1 MAADARGR
9 GPNRSGAAHERP
21 PPRRSWPLLNQYQ
34 PHNDVQ
40 AQAKIDLDVE
50 EILAKL
56 PSDGAADFT
65 GAMAIYSSGGDSKA
79 TIAATL
85 ESLAT
90 PAVGT
95 MDSDTWYPVYKTYW
109 GSQIHYADDFVK
121 NTDMLPDA
129 MRKELI
135 KKGSVYQGLWM
146 HAVHNLDKG
155 KRDCDVELWDKG
167 MAYYIGSLEGEY
179 ATSADYAST
188 GNLLYALAQKRCAE
202 FGTCATTTDSSTIAA
217 VNTNVQSV
225 TGFAKQGK
233 DLLYHQVGCN
243 DANLDLAF
251 KGMVSQMT
259 VPLVQGMLKY
269 AWKADPAKGDSC
281 DGQAGNNAATVAAND
296 DGAGTDC
303 AKSWAEGW
311 AFAAAVLPQV
321 HQCDATAATT
331 IRANLDVASTT
342 GPMKDGVAAVKAAIE
357 GVYDCLG
364 ITCTD
369 VGAYQ
374 ASGEVKSGMAACT
387 FAPSNDVD
395 STASSGATVP
405 MNTDSAVRRAGAALA
420 GAVVAAAVIA

>member
-1 MAADARGR
+1 MELVKKGIAYQGVWMYAVHKFETAIADCLKGTTA
-9 GPNRSGAAHERP
+9 
-21 PPRRSWPLLNQYQ
+21 
-34 PHNDVQ
+34 DVNS
-40 AQAKIDLDVE
+40 
-50 EILAKL
+50 AKL
-56 PSDGAADFT
+56 
-65 GAMAIYSSGGDSKA
+65 
-79 TIAATL
+79 
-85 ESLAT
+85 
-90 PAVGT
+90 
-95 MDSDTWYPVYKTYW
+95 
-109 GSQIHYADDFVK
+109 
-121 NTDMLPDA
+121 N
-129 MRKELI
+129 
-135 KKGSVYQGLWM
+135 
-146 HAVHNLDKG
+146 
-155 KRDCDVELWDKG
+155 WDKG
-167 MAYYIGSLEGEY
+167 MAYYVGSQEG
-179 ATSADYAST
+179 TTTGAST
-188 GNLLYALAQKRCAE
+188 GSLLYNLAQKRCE
-202 FGTCATTTDSSTIAA
+202 DFGTCATTTDSSTMAA
-217 VNTNVQSV
+217 VNTKIQ
-225 TGFAKQGK
+225 TRGGFAYQGR
-233 DLLYHQVGCN
+233 DLLYHQAGCN

-331 IRANLDVASTT
+331 IKANLDVASAE
-342 GPMKDGVAAVKAAIE
+342 PMKDGVAAVKAAIE

-374 ASGEVKSGMAACT
+374 ASGEVKSGMDACT

>member
-1 MAADARGR
+1 MATSRAVLACAL
-9 GPNRSGAAHERP
+9 AASP
-21 PPRRSWPLLNQYQ
+21 ALGSYPLLKQYQ
-34 PHNDVQ
+34 PHDDVK
-40 AQAKIDLDVE
+40 AEARIDLDVE

-65 GAMAIYSSGGDSKA
+65 GAMAIYSGGGDSKA
-79 TIAATL
+79 IIAATL

-90 PAVGT
+90 PGATT
-95 MDSDTWYPVYKTYW
+95 MASDTWYPVYKAYW
-109 GSQIHYADDFVK
+109 GSQINYADTFVQDAASG
-121 NTDMLPDA
+121 TLPDA
-129 MRKELI
+129 MKKELI
-135 KKGSVYQGLWM
+135 KKGIVYQGVWM
-146 HAVHNLDKG
+146 YAVHNLEKG
-155 KRDCDVELWDKG
+155 KRECDVDFWDEG

-225 TGFAKQGK
+225 TGFGKQGY
-233 DLLYHQVGCN
+233 DLIYMQKACN

-269 AWKADPAKGDSC
+269 AWKADPAKSDSC
-281 DGQAGNNAATVAAND
+281 DGQAGNDAATVATNDAANSK
-296 DGAGTDC
+296 DC

-321 HQCDATAATT
+321 HKCDATAATT
-331 IRANLDVASTT
+331 IRANLDVASTE
-342 GPMKDGVAAVKAAIE
+342 PMKDGVAAVKAAIE

-369 VGAYQ
+369 VGEYQ
-374 ASGEVKSGMAACT
+374 ASGMVKSGMDACT
-387 FAPSNDVD
+387 FAPANDVD
-395 STASSGATVP
+395 STTSSGATVP
-405 MNTDSAVRRAGAALA
+405 MDTDSAAHRAGAALA

>member
-1 MAADARGR
+1 MAPSTNAR
-9 GPNRSGAAHERP
+9 

-34 PHNDVQ
+34 PHSDVQ

-65 GAMAIYSSGGDSKA
+65 GAMAIYSSGGDSKDI
-79 TIAATL
+79 IAATL

-90 PAVGT
+90 PGATT
-95 MDSDTWYPVYKTYW
+95 MASDTWYPVYKAYW
-109 GSQIHYADDFVK
+109 GSQINYADTFVQDAASG
-121 NTDMLPDA
+121 TLPDA
-129 MRKELI
+129 MKKELI
-135 KKGSVYQGLWM
+135 KKGIVYQGVWM
-146 HAVHNLDKG
+146 YAVHNLEKG
-155 KRDCDVELWDKG
+155 KRDCDVDFWDEG
-167 MAYYIGSLEGEY
+167 MAYYLGSLEGEY

-217 VNTNVQSV
+217 VNDKVQSAAID
-225 TGFAKQGK
+225 GSENY
-233 DLLYHQVGCN
+233 LYHQVACN
-243 DANLDLAF
+243 DAGLELAF

-269 AWKADPAKGDSC
+269 AWKADPAQSGGSC
-281 DGQAGNNAATVAAND
+281 AGQAGNDAATVATND
-296 DGAGTDC
+296 GSTGDC

-321 HQCDATAATT
+321 HKCDATAATT

-342 GPMKDGVAAVKAAIE
+342 GPMTGGVKAVKDAIE
-357 GVYDCLG
+357 SVYDCLG
-364 ITCTD
+364 ISCTD

-374 ASGEVKSGMAACT
+374 SSGVVYAGMDACT

-395 STASSGATVP
+395 STTSSGATVP
-405 MNTDSAVRRAGAALA
+405 MDTDSAVRRAGAALA

>member
-1 MAADARGR
+1 MMATSRAVLACALAAIPAFGSWPKLKRFQPRFDVHPDAR
-9 GPNRSGAAHERP
+9 
-21 PPRRSWPLLNQYQ
+21 
-34 PHNDVQ
+34 
-40 AQAKIDLDVE
+40 IDLDME
-50 EILAKL
+50 EILNKL
-56 PSDGAADFT
+56 EKAPAVGDFDGAI
-65 GAMAIYSSGGDSKA
+65 AIYSSGGDSKDI
-79 TIAATL
+79 IAATL

-90 PAVGT
+90 PGATT
-95 MDSDTWYPVYKTYW
+95 MADDTWYPVYKSYW
-109 GSQIHYADDFVK
+109 GSQINYADTFVQGAY
-121 NTDMLPDA
+121 TGTLPA
-129 MRKELI
+129 EMKKELI
-135 KKGSVYQGLWM
+135 KKGIVYQGLWM
-146 HAVHNLDKG
+146 QVVHNLDKG
-155 KRDCDVELWDKG
+155 QRDCDVKFWDTG
-167 MAYYIGSLEGEY
+167 MAYYYGSLEGEY
-179 ATSADYAST
+179 QTSADNAAK

-225 TGFAKQGK
+225 TGFGKQGY
-233 DLLYHQVGCN
+233 DLIYMQKACN

-269 AWKADPAKGDSC
+269 AWKADPVKGDSC
-281 DGQAGNNAATVAAND
+281 DGQAGNDAATVATND
-296 DGAGTDC
+296 DSAGTDC

-321 HQCDATAATT
+321 HKCDATAATT

-342 GPMKDGVAAVKAAIE
+342 GPMKDGVAAVKSAIE

-374 ASGEVKSGMAACT
+374 ASGMVKSGMDACT

-395 STASSGATVP
+395 STTSSGATVP
-405 MNTDSAVRRAGAALA
+405 MDTDSAAHRAGAALA